1 MLPHPPSSALAT
13 RGRRA
18 RRSAWLAVPAAL
30 LVVVAACGGDEPT
43 ADAVA
48 GTSPAPADAATAT
61 TGAVTATTPGTAG
74 SGSAEGSAATTSMA
88 PPAVEGQPVE
98 ILRFT
103 APLVGGGTFDANTA
117 TERPIAFWFWAPT

>member
-1 MLPHPPSSALAT
+1 
-13 RGRRA
+13 
-18 RRSAWLAVPAAL
+18 L

-48 GTSPAPADAATAT
+48 GTASAPADAATGTTGT
-61 TGAVTATTPGTAG
+61 TGAVTATTTSDSGAAG
-74 SGSAEGSAATTSMA
+74 GGAVATTGA
-88 PPAVEGQPVE
+88 PPVVEGQPVE